1 MDLADYVSEQGELAG
16 RNAVHLINGQ
26 DMESWDEEKSNC
38 MKKGFPEEGSVTC
51 TICPNG
57 CQVIWDEKTGTFS
70 GNRCKRGARFAMEE
84 KSNPVRTVTTTVK
97 ANGHL
102 LPVRTLQKVPKDKV
116 GELVSMLRRVGID
129 RRVKNGE
136 NVYDTDMDGR
146 HITVIATSD
155 CGE

>member
-1 MDLADYVSEQGELAG
+1 
-16 RNAVHLINGQ
+16 
-26 DMESWDEEKSNC
+26 WDEEKSNC

-57 CQVIWDEKTGTFS
+57 CQVVWDEKAGTFS
-70 GNRCKRGARFAMEE
+70 GNRCRRGARFAMEE

-97 ANGHL
+97 TMAGDGPL

-116 GELVSMLRRVGID
+116 GELVAMLRQVGID
-129 RRVKNGE
+129 RPVKNGE